1 MGSATTEA
9 LAAARQALGR
19 AGSSV
24 GLKTAEELFAVG
36 HVLGGS
42 AQLRALLGDPSSDD
56 SAKTS
61 LVRRV
66 FGGSV
71 SEQTLSLVGS
81 LVGQRWSRQ
90 DDLLAGIEEIGI
102 RAIASSAPAAV
113 SLDAELFSVA
123 NTVADNAEL
132 ELALRSKLATPEAK
146 ATLVEK
152 ILAGKASEQT
162 VALVRQVVMQPR
174 GRSVRVALRKTAA
187 IVASQEGLSIATVTS
202 ARPLSDAQLERL
214 QAGLSRAYARDLRFN
229 QVVDRSLIGGLRV
242 QVGDDVIDSSVATR
256 LADVRLQLAG

>member
-9 LAAARQALGR
+9 LAAARHALDR

-42 AQLRALLGDPSSDD
+42 AQLRALLTDPSSTESDKD
-56 SAKTS
+56 EI
-61 LVRRV
+61 VRRV

-71 SEQTLSLVGS
+71 SEQTLSLVSS

-102 RAIASSAPAAV
+102 RAIASSAPAGV

-123 NTVADNAEL
+123 NAVAGNAEL
-132 ELALRSKLATPEAK
+132 ELALRSKLATPDAK
-146 ATLVEK
+146 AALVEK

-162 VALVRQVVMQPR
+162 VALVRQIVIQPR

-214 QAGLSRAYARDLRFN
+214 QAGLSRAYGRDLRFN
-229 QVVDRSLIGGLRV
+229 QVVDPSLIGGLRV